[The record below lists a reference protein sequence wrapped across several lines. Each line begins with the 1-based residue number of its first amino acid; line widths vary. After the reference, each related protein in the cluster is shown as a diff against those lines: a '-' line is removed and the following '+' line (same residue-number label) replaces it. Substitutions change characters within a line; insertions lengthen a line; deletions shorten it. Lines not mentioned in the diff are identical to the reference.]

1 MLVNAD
7 RKGPKDLID
16 LAQKAQ
22 AYKKLLSEK
31 AYRDNPPQS
40 SVGPGNLIGFDAETN
55 QRRVDD
61 AFEAFA
67 DLHRHP
73 ETGKV
78 DTGEMQAT
86 MDYLNQHI
94 AKGKGL

>member
-1 MLVNAD
+1 M
-7 RKGPKDLID
+7 D
-16 LAQKAQ
+16 LATKAQ
-22 AYKKLLSEK
+22 AYKKLLAEK

-40 SVGPGNLIGFDAETN
+40 SVGPGNLLGFDHETN
-55 QRRVDD
+55 QKRVDD

-78 DTGEMQAT
+78 DAGSMQAT
-86 MDYLNQHI
+86 MDLINKHLK
-94 AKGKGL
+94 KGAY